1 MATALVWHPKATS
14 LFVMGAS
21 KTGYQIYR
29 VSKKNEDWVFKSVYR
44 NDKELRNLIV
54 CPRPFITGYASGTDS
69 MAYRLFFGM
78 DNGDKTFRIVSVTE
92 YGKRFYQVIGPKGT
106 FTGME
111 KMAADAEPSTIAAKW
126 ALPVAFHPGG
136 HVMIWKD
143 LNGRLNCANYDSR
156 AWGGSAVLKIP
167 FNDKG
172 TVVPLPNGLGFI
184 HWQSER
190 PGIGVYMIPENK
202 EDFQLTSYR
211 FISPPRPFPDGKGVV
226 GLTVRKG
233 TFSLEYLPVN
243 IPLPDVQNAWMYIRT
258 PEELELFRKHSGLF
272 RPDQGDQLYKL
283 YETENYYCNDY
294 CRNVPTRPYLV
305 TTDIFWE
312 LFGAAYQGLFIVK
325 ERDGAMPAFRSFI
338 QAAAAFTQSSGKES
352 KWRQVFAVLND
363 LYVNNTSNP
372 EVNRII
378 AEKDCKSA
386 ISGEQFSYSELTPR
400 GHYASTPERRT
411 YFKAF
416 RYFTTILKNNQ
427 TALEELNNL
436 PVDVLKDAETWIR
449 SYQGLIA
456 PSRAP
461 LVWKCI
467 SQILPPYCKVP
478 VNQKTVFP
486 LSWGFDNEVLYS
498 AVYHPDAPAGL
509 QVQGASGPRLLP
521 SGLDIAAAMG
531 NGLAEQLLQS
541 DYEKYPPL
549 RKVIA
554 NLKSNF
560 KQNLSGSESKSNIYN
575 QWINAIAIQWAD
587 TVNSTNALKDSQLW
601 KTKRLQTGL
610 ATWATLRHATVL
622 VNERT
627 AAECGEGGFEEIL
640 MQAPRGYVE
649 PDPYTFATIAGLF
662 EEAVNLVPKSPT
674 SKAENDD
681 KTKGTLYD
689 GIVARLK
696 QAAAEARIFQAMAEK
711 ERQGMMLRN
720 DENEK
725 ILFVAG
731 VAEHLFLVFNSLS
744 NNEYALA
751 DPDPMP
757 KITDVAGDGNIS
769 PFLMAAVGN
778 TIEWDLIVPFYG
790 RNQIVKGS
798 VYSYYEFE
806 SDQLMNDADW
816 RKQVQNQKI
825 LSWIKPFVTSQ
836 KAEGSATTG
845 Y

>member
-1 MATALVWHPKATS
+1 M
-14 LFVMGAS
+14 
-21 KTGYQIYR
+21 
-29 VSKKNEDWVFKSVYR
+29 
-44 NDKELRNLIV
+44 
-54 CPRPFITGYASGTDS
+54 
-69 MAYRLFFGM
+69 
-78 DNGDKTFRIVSVTE
+78 
-92 YGKRFYQVIGPKGT
+92 
-106 FTGME
+106 
-111 KMAADAEPSTIAAKW
+111 
-126 ALPVAFHPGG
+126 PV
-136 HVMIWKD
+136 K
-143 LNGRLNCANYDSR
+143 
-156 AWGGSAVLKIP
+156 
-167 FNDKG
+167 
-172 TVVPLPNGLGFI
+172 
-184 HWQSER
+184 
-190 PGIGVYMIPENK
+190 
-202 EDFQLTSYR
+202 
-211 FISPPRPFPDGKGVV
+211 
-226 GLTVRKG
+226 
-233 TFSLEYLPVN
+233 
-243 IPLPDVQNAWMYIRT
+243 IPLPDVLNAWMYIKT
-258 PEELELFRKHSGLF
+258 PEELELFSKHYGLF

-338 QAAAAFTQSSGKES
+338 QAAATFTQSSRKES

-378 AEKDCKSA
+378 AEKDCKSD
-386 ISGEQFSYSELTPR
+386 ISGELFAYSELTPR
-400 GHYASTPERRT
+400 GHYTSTPEIRT

-427 TALEELNNL
+427 AALEELNNL
-436 PVDVLKDAETWIR
+436 PVDVSEYAETWIR

-461 LVWKCI
+461 MVWKGVK
-467 SQILPPYCKVP
+467 QILPPYCKVP

-509 QVQGASGPRLLP
+509 QVQGSAGPRLLP

-549 RKVIA
+549 HKVIA

-560 KQNLSGSESKSNIYN
+560 KQNSTGSESNSNIYN

-662 EEAVNLVPKSPT
+662 EEAVNLVPTVHKT
-674 SKAENDD
+674 EKVD
-681 KTKGTLYD
+681 KDKGAMYD
-689 GIVARLK
+689 GIITRLK
-696 QAAAEARIFQAMAEK
+696 QSAEEARIFQAMAEK
-711 ERQGMMLRN
+711 ERQGIMLSN

-731 VAEHLFLVFNSLS
+731 VAEHLFLVFNSLA
-744 NNEYALA
+744 NEEFALA

-757 KITDVAGDGNIS
+757 KIADVAGDGAIS

-778 TIEWDLIVPFYG
+778 ATEWDLIVPFYG
-790 RNQIVKGS
+790 RHQIVKGS

-806 SDQLMNDADW
+806 SYQLINDAEW
-816 RKQVQNQKI
+816 RKQVPDQKI

-836 KAEGSATTG
+836 KAKGSATTG